1 MDITVTNTGKVPGK
15 EVVLV
20 FAQIPDGK
28 LEQPSR
34 RLVAFAKTD
43 ELAPGA
49 SQIIRSPSSPNA
61 STPMTNRLH
70 PGSSNPAKS
79 SCIWWFGTGRRPDCR
94 I

>member
-49 SQIIRSPSSPNA
+49 SQIIPG
-61 STPMTNRLH
+61 LH
-70 PGSSNPAKS
+70 PPR
-79 SCIWWFGTGRRPDCR
+79 TLQLL
-94 I
+94 